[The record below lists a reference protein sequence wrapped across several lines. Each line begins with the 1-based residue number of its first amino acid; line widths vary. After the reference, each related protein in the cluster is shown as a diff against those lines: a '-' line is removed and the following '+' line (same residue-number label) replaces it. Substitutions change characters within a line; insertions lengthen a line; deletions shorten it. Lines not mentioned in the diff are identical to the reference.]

1 VLPEDASPLR
11 RQLYAGKIA
20 GDFESS
26 ESTIDSA
33 ERFRRVDRRSCVPQG
48 RILRMQQRR
57 EAWEGR
63 DLPPSRRGKN
73 HRDNQRESMR
83 DKTETGI

>member
-1 VLPEDASPLR
+1 M
-11 RQLYAGKIA
+11 
-20 GDFESS
+20 
-26 ESTIDSA
+26 
-33 ERFRRVDRRSCVPQG
+33 
-48 RILRMQQRR
+48 RMQQRR